1 MPLYNPTAHNVATR
15 DFGLKLLD
23 AARDALITALPPDQ
37 EDAVAMAIEDLKTE
51 LSKELT
57 PKKGRRRAASG
68 VKRAPTA
75 YNLFMKENLKRIGEE
90 NANLSK
96 SDVMKL
102 AASLWKGQQGKTTFK
117 K

>member
-1 MPLYNPTAHNVATR
+1 MSLFNPTAHNIATR

-23 AARDALITALPPDQ
+23 AAKEAVVAVLPSQ
-37 EDAVAMAIEDLKTE
+37 EEVVANAIEALKAQ
-51 LSKELT
+51 LSIELT

-75 YNLFMKENLKRIGEE
+75 YNLFMKENLKRLGLE
-90 NANLSK
+90 NKGMSK

-102 AASLWKGQQGKTTFK
+102 AANLWKARK
-117 K
+117 